1 MRTTKTN
8 KEGKKSKKSKISYSC
23 ICSLSPE
30 MVVLTLTAF
39 ERKGGET

>member
-1 MRTTKTN
+1 MRTIKTN
-8 KEGKKSKKSKISYSC
+8 KEGKKYKKFKISNSYL
-23 ICSLSPE
+23 CSLSPE

>member
-8 KEGKKSKKSKISYSC
+8 KEGKKFKKSKISNSYL
-23 ICSLSPE
+23 CSLSPE

>member
-1 MRTTKTN
+1 MRTTKIN
-8 KEGKKSKKSKISYSC
+8 KERKKFKKSKISSFHL
-23 ICSLSPE
+23 CSLSPE